1 MTQSRLERLLSG
13 ALGYDVDLTPTRL
26 TRRKRLENKLEKL
39 EERLIARI
47 TKGRTKGAGAG
58 GFNRDIDN
66 ISHQIQL
73 VKIEL
78 GSLTAGMAK

>member
-1 MTQSRLERLLSG
+1 MTQSRLERLLSE

-47 TKGRTKGAGAG
+47 TKGRTKGAG
-58 GFNRDIDN
+58 
-66 ISHQIQL
+66 L
-73 VKIEL
+73 VA
-78 GSLTAGMAK
+78 LTVTSTIFHIKFSW